1 LIKQFF
7 DFEVF
12 PNWWCCVVGLHQ
24 ESKDNYQVFTS
35 DDSAVREKLL
45 SCLGNPSVVNFGY
58 NCKRYDNIILNGVAL
73 GFTPQQL
80 HILNEIIFNP
90 EKATSS
96 HEHFRISSFAKQR
109 YKNFVYQDMLDDNTG
124 SLKEKEA
131 SLQLDIR
138 ESDVPFDK
146 KDLTKEDKA
155 DIIDYCKHDVWAG
168 MQFYNKVLK
177 PFIDTKLLVGKV
189 FNIPTAD
196 CYRLTNA
203 MLSGRVLGAVRRSYQ
218 DSTRA
223 DIVIPLPIR
232 NYIRY
237 ALPADI
243 VDRVCASP
251 ANFTVNLFGSE
262 VSYAN
267 GGIHSVLEKK
277 LFVQEDDEWALI
289 NIDAASFYPAIM
301 IYFDLLSRSVV
312 RADLFK
318 EMYETRLRFKE
329 AGDTSQEAKD
339 ISDAHKLILN
349 TTYGAS
355 GNKYLALYDPYM
367 TTNVCRVGQLLL
379 TALANNMYNQIG
391 KNNIRIV
398 QTNTDGILVY
408 IRRTHIKLLHAI
420 GDEWTRATNILL
432 EYEVEEKIWQR
443 DVNNYILYS
452 KDGKETV
459 KGEFFITEAVNPRSN
474 RIRPLNMYVCKEAV
488 KYHLRDGKD
497 IVEHIYNETD
507 VSKFV
512 VTASKGV
519 FSRVVRSFNDG
530 RPDEEL
536 HRTNRVYASL
546 DTSFGMIYKIKRY
559 KGEERKYKAPNCPEH
574 CQLINDALSTYNI
587 NELRRDI
594 DYMWYINKTI
604 EMLDGTWFELR
615 NNQIIP
621 KNISYYI

>member
-1 LIKQFF
+1 MIKQFF

-12 PNWWCCVVGLHQ
+12 PNWWCCVVGEHNTEKEQ
-24 ESKDNYQVFTS
+24 FKVFTS
-35 DDSAVREKLL
+35 DDTAVREKLL
-45 SCLGNPSVVNFGY
+45 KVLGNPLSVNFAY
-58 NCKRYDNIILNGVAL
+58 NCKRYDNIILNAIAL

-80 HILNEIIFNP
+80 RKLNNIIFDP
-90 EKATSS
+90 SKATES
-96 HEHFRISSFAKQR
+96 HEHFRISSFARQR
-109 YKNFVYQDMLDDNTG
+109 YRNFTFQDMFDDNTG

-138 ESDVPFDK
+138 ESEVPFDK
-146 KDLTKEDKA
+146 ENLTDREKA
-155 DIIDYCKHDVWAG
+155 DIIDYCKHDVWAS
-168 MQFYNKVLK
+168 MQFYDRVLK
-177 PFIDTKLLVGKV
+177 PFIDTKLLVGRV
-189 FNIPTAD
+189 FHIPAAE

-203 MLSGRVLGAVRRSYQ
+203 MLSGQVLGAVRQSYQ
-218 DSTRA
+218 DSTRE
-223 DIVIPLPIR
+223 DITIPKSIE
-232 NYIRY
+232 NYIKY
-237 ALPADI
+237 ALPAAVI
-243 VDRVCASP
+243 ERVCASP
-251 ANFTVNLFGSE
+251 KNFKVNLFGST

-277 LFVQEDDEWALI
+277 LFVQEDEDWALI

-301 IYFDLLSRSVV
+301 IHFNLLSRSAG
-312 RADLFK
+312 RADLFR
-318 EMYETRLRFKE
+318 EMYEARLKFKE
-329 AGDTSQEAKD
+329 EGDTSREAKD
-339 ISDAHKLILN
+339 ISDAYKLILN

-367 TTNVCRVGQLLL
+367 TTNVCRIGQLLL

-391 KNNIRIV
+391 KDNIRIV

-408 IRRTHIKLLHAI
+408 IRRTHIDLLHAI
-420 GDEWTRATNILL
+420 GDEWTRTTNILL

-452 KDGKETV
+452 KDGRETI

-497 IVEHIYNETD
+497 IIEHIYNERD
-507 VSKFV
+507 ISKFI

-519 FSRVVRSFNDG
+519 FSRIVRSFTDG

-546 DTSFGMIYKIKRY
+546 DTSLGMIYKIKRY

-574 CQLINDALSTYNI
+574 CQLINDDLSTYDM
-587 NELRRDI
+587 NELKKDL

-604 EMLDGTWFELR
+604 EMLSDEWWELK

-621 KNISYYI
+621 KDISYYI